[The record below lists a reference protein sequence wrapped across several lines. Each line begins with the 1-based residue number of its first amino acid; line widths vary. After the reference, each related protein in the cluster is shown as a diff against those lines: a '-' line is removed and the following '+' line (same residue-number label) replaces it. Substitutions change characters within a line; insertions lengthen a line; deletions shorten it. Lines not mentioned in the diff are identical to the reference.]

1 MKKIVIISVLAI
13 FMMVG
18 CTQQPVAQNPQ
29 INQPT
34 KSLYKN
40 EKAMYQ
46 KFQGKKAND
55 ELERELNK

>member
-1 MKKIVIISVLAI
+1 MKKTVVISVLAI
-13 FMMVG
+13 FIMVG
-18 CTQQPVAQNPQ
+18 CGQQPVAKNP
-29 INQPT
+29 NVSQPT

-55 ELERELNK
+55 ELEKELNK